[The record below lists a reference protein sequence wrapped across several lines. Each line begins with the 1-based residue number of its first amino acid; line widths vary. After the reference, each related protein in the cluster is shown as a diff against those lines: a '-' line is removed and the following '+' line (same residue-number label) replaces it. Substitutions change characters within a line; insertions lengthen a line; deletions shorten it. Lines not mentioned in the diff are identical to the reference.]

1 MAENRNNRKYYWL
14 KLNENFFEREEIK
27 VIEAMQNG
35 KDYIIFYMKLL
46 LKSVGTEGVLKF
58 RDVIPYTPEML
69 SSITNTSVDTVRVA
83 IDMFTKLGLMEM
95 WDDGTLFMS
104 ETQNM
109 IGSETGWA
117 KKKREQ
123 RQKGD
128 NVPLEK
134 DNVPRL
140 SPNCPTEKEI
150 EIDIDIEIEKDYKN
164 GDDNFSK
171 IVQAFQNNGFG
182 TINITTKD
190 MIIYL
195 IDNYS
200 SQWTLEAIEIAV
212 KSNVRNLKYVE
223 GILKRWKAEGKNIEN
238 KSIGKGGELDGKC
251 LSGNTR
257 EDKREGPDA
266 AEKAGVVSL

>member
-1 MAENRNNRKYYWL
+1 MTDNRNSRKYYWL

-27 VIEAMQNG
+27 VIESMQNG

-69 SSITNTSVDTVRVA
+69 SSITNTSVDTVKVA
-83 IDMFTKLGLMEM
+83 IDIFTKLGLMEM

-123 RQKGD
+123 RQRED
-128 NVPLEK
+128 NVPLKK
-134 DNVPRL
+134 DIVPQL

-150 EIDIDIEIEKDYKN
+150 DIEIDKDYKN
-164 GDDNFSK
+164 NSGNFSK
-171 IVQAFQNNGFG
+171 IVQVFENNGFG
-182 TINITTKD
+182 TINITTKE
-190 MIIYL
+190 MIVNL
-195 IDNYS
+195 IETYS
-200 SQWTLEAIEIAV
+200 GEWTLEAIEIAV
-212 KSNVRNLKYVE
+212 KSNKRNLGYVE
-223 GILKRWKAEGKNIEN
+223 GILKKFKSEGKNTEKN
-238 KSIGKGGELDGKC
+238 KKVD
-251 LSGNTR
+251 
-257 EDKREGPDA
+257 DPY
-266 AEKAGVVSL
+266 AGVEVY